1 MVFIRDKLLMSMN
14 KSFFVALLHIVNAYF
29 MNSLQY
35 SYETYDDLIYFK
47 NHLKTLCKNKMIR
60 GPKVAIL

>member
-47 NHLKTLCKNKMIR
+47 DYLKTLCENKMIR

>member
-1 MVFIRDKLLMSMN
+1 MN

-47 NHLKTLCKNKMIR
+47 NYFKALCKNKMIR

>member
-1 MVFIRDKLLMSMN
+1 MN

-35 SYETYDDLIYFK
+35 SYETYGDLIYFK
-47 NHLKTLCKNKMIR
+47 DYLKTLCKNKMIR

>member
-1 MVFIRDKLLMSMN
+1 MN

-35 SYETYDDLIYFK
+35 GYEMRIDLIYFK
-47 NHLKTLCKNKMIR
+47 YYLKALCKNKMIR

>member
-1 MVFIRDKLLMSMN
+1 MN

-35 SYETYDDLIYFK
+35 SYEMHDGLMYFK
-47 NHLKTLCKNKMIR
+47 NYLKTLCKNKMIR

>member
-47 NHLKTLCKNKMIR
+47 NYLKALCKNKMIR